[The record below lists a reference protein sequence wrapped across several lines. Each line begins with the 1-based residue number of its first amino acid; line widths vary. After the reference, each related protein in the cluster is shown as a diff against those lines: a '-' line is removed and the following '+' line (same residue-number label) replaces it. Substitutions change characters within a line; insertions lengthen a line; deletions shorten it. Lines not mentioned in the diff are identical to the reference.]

1 VCKKYY
7 GNKYNYILAMY
18 YVSNIEKLGE
28 NKTITYA
35 NKYIN
40 NLTLGCKYH
49 DQEEINKMMP
59 NIDSTIPESFIHLLN
74 E

>member
-7 GNKYNYILAMY
+7 GNKYNYIIAMY

-28 NKTITYA
+28 TKTITNA

-40 NLTLGCKYH
+40 NLTLGCKYP
-49 DQEEINKMMP
+49 DQDEVNKLMP
-59 NIDSTIPESFIHLLN
+59 DISSIIPESFIHLL
-74 E
+74 

>member
-1 VCKKYY
+1 
-7 GNKYNYILAMY
+7 MY

-28 NKTITYA
+28 TKTITNA

-49 DQEEINKMMP
+49 DQDEVNKLMP
-59 NIDSTIPESFIHLLN
+59 DISSIIPESFIHLL
-74 E
+74 

>member
-1 VCKKYY
+1 
-7 GNKYNYILAMY
+7 MY

-28 NKTITYA
+28 TKTITNA

-49 DQEEINKMMP
+49 DQEEVNKLMP
-59 NIDSTIPESFIHLLN
+59 DIDSKIPESFIHLL
-74 E
+74 